1 MDKYR
6 KEYAGEKW
14 FSIPPYNKSSSTCI
28 PNMRILACMVVE
40 KSLMKYF
47 IPQNMKGK
55 KIGQIQ
61 GRISR
66 RTVSQSHDTTMH
78 HE

>member
-1 MDKYR
+1 
-6 KEYAGEKW
+6 
-14 FSIPPYNKSSSTCI
+14 
-28 PNMRILACMVVE
+28 MRILACMVVE

-66 RTVSQSHDTTMH
+66 RTGSQSHDTTMH